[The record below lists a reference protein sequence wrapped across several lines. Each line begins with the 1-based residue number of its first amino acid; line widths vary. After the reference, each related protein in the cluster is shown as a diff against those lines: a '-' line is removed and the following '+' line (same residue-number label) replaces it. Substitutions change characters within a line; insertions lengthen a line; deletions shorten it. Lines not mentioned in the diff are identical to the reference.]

1 MIKIR
6 VSYTN
11 TDDMPRLLAALKG
24 FKIVHISK
32 PYDKQNRKNV
42 YLELEQFTS
51 KQRFSYMEGA

>member
-11 TDDMPRLLAALKG
+11 TDDMPRILEALKG

-32 PYDKQNRKNV
+32 PIPKKNHKNV
-42 YLELEQFTS
+42 YLELE
-51 KQRFSYMEGA
+51 

>member
-11 TDDMPRLLAALKG
+11 TEDMPRLLAALKG

-32 PYDKQNRKNV
+32 PYDKKNRKNV
-42 YLELEQFTS
+42 YLELEQFTT
-51 KQRFSYMEGA
+51 KQRFFYMEAP